1 MMTITLNGN
10 YSKISIDLE
19 NLKEDVALLIAS
31 KIKEVLDSTEQQEL
45 TPDQYAQQLAKT
57 SEGKLYAVKALK
69 EKFGLDL
76 KTAKDLMDK
85 YM

>member
-10 YSKISIDLE
+10 YSTISLDLK

-31 KIKEVLDSTEQQEL
+31 KIKEVLDSTKQQEL

-57 SEGKLYAVKALK
+57 SEGKLYAVIALK
-69 EKFGLDL
+69 DKFDL
-76 KTAKDLMDK
+76 SLKEAKDIMDK